1 MKAQELAE
9 LNKSEIELRLADATE
24 ELYNLR
30 FQHAMH
36 QLDNPLRLR
45 ELRREIA
52 RLKTIL
58 HEYELGIRKDR
69 GDEPEKKAKEE
80 VND

>member
-1 MKAQELAE
+1 MKAHELAE
-9 LNKSEIELRLADATE
+9 LSKEDIELRLADATE

-36 QLDNPLRLR
+36 QLDNPLKLR

-58 HEYELGIRKDR
+58 HEYELGIRKP
-69 GDEPEKKAKEE
+69 GNLQEESKES
-80 VND
+80 